1 MAFVNDILDPW
12 ERVLI
17 DIQWPS
23 DYSAV
28 VSNGH
33 IFLKYVASAPTVST

>member
-17 DIQWPS
+17 DIHWPS

-28 VSNGH
+28 VSELTCLPRICRFGH
-33 IFLKYVASAPTVST
+33 DR